1 MTDFTPQL
9 PGTLGDDD
17 ENPSAPTRSSRRRW
31 LWPTLTA
38 TLAVLGAGA
47 LVAAAFVPTSSGRP
61 DATDPPTSTTM
72 ATAAPTPT
80 PSPSTAPTA
89 TDTPISELADPG
101 WLTRIAASGN
111 IPERALRAYA
121 GAAIDVSRTTPSC
134 GLGWNTL
141 AAIGLVETE
150 HGSMNDATLRPDGT
164 VAPAIIG
171 IPLDGNGT
179 IPVPDTD
186 RGSID
191 GDSTWDRAVGP
202 MQFIPSTWEKAAQ
215 DGNLDGKKDIN
226 QIDDAAL
233 ATAMHLCEVGGD
245 LTQPENW
252 IAAISAYNPSVPYNN
267 RVAEA
272 ANHFATLR

>member
-1 MTDFTPQL
+1 MTD
-9 PGTLGDDD
+9 
-17 ENPSAPTRSSRRRW
+17 PTRRRW
-31 LWPTLTA
+31 FWPTLTT
-38 TLAVLGAGA
+38 TLALFGVGA
-47 LVAAAFVPTSSGRP
+47 LVAAAFMPTASARP
-61 DATDPPTSTTM
+61 DAAALPTPTTM
-72 ATAAPTPT
+72 ATVAPTEAPPLT
-80 PSPSTAPTA
+80 PSPSAASAA
-89 TDTPISELADPG
+89 TDTPVAELADPA
-101 WLTRIAASGN
+101 WITRIAASGS
-111 IPERALRAYA
+111 IPERALYAYA
-121 GAAIDVSRTTPSC
+121 GAAIEVSKTNPTC

-186 RGSID
+186 SGTID
-191 GDSTWDRAVGP
+191 GDTTWDRAVGP
-202 MQFIPSTWEKAAQ
+202 MQFIPSTWANAAQ
-215 DGNLDGKKDIN
+215 DGNRDGKKDIN

-252 IAAISAYNPSVPYNN
+252 IDAIRAYNPSVPYNN

-272 ANHFATLR
+272 ANHYATLR